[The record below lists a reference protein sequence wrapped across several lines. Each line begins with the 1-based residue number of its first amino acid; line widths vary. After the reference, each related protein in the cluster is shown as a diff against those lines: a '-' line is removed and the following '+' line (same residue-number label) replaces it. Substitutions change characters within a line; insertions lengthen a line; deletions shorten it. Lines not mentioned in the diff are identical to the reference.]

1 MSDSDISKL
10 EQRID
15 ELIAL
20 TEQLSNENNLMRE
33 RQDILVEE
41 RARLIEK
48 AELKDLE
55 SFGLFD
61 VYQGKGSPIFRISNR
76 FSR

>member
-48 AELKDLE
+48 AELARSRVE
-55 SFGLFD
+55 SML
-61 VYQGKGSPIFRISNR
+61 VRLKAMEAEA
-76 FSR
+76 

>member
-1 MSDSDISKL
+1 MADTETSKL

-20 TEQLSNENNLMRE
+20 TDQLSNENSLMRD
-33 RQDILVEE
+33 RQELLVEE

-48 AELKDLE
+48 TELARSRVEAMLMRLKTME
-55 SFGLFD
+55 SET
-61 VYQGKGSPIFRISNR
+61 
-76 FSR
+76 